1 MKTPN
6 LKFILETILEDAPK
20 PMTREEKQAFM
31 QEVKNFAALGESVY
45 GNERLQEIVERVKNI
60 VNNAERVMTE
70 SQDWASN
77 QAHKKYFKRVTDDFR
92 DFEAAAR
99 EVNEAQQKMAMAYE
113 SIGQGLSRYFRVE

>member
-6 LKFILETILEDAPK
+6 LKFILETILEDTPK

-92 DFEAAAR
+92 DFESAAR

>member
-6 LKFILETILEDAPK
+6 LKFILETILEDNPK

-45 GNERLQEIVERVKNI
+45 GNERLQEIVERVKTI

-92 DFEAAAR
+92 DFEASAR
-99 EVNEAQQKMAMAYE
+99 EVNEAHQKMAMAYE

>member
-92 DFEAAAR
+92 DFESAAR

>member
-60 VNNAERVMTE
+60 VTNAERVMTE

-92 DFEAAAR
+92 DFESAAR